1 MQNSANIMNFKMIF
15 ISLFYSI
22 IQCDLLILSKTQL
35 HITIIQPLV
44 NLMFIFLI
52 EDSHFH
58 LKVINFLDL
67 KNVIFLI
74 TINSPFI
81 DL

>member
-1 MQNSANIMNFKMIF
+1 MQNSTNIMNFKMIF

-35 HITIIQPLV
+35 HITIIRPLV
-44 NLMFIFLI
+44 NLVFIFLI

-58 LKVINFLDL
+58 LKVINFLYL

>member
-58 LKVINFLDL
+58 LKVINSLNL

-74 TINSPFI
+74 IINSPFI